1 MKKKVFLILFILMMP
16 FLVNAKNFDEMSLKW
31 TNDTESYYFD
41 ELEAHQ
47 LSDGVLVVYV
57 DKVEKYNYKTGYV
70 DSYDLGESNIF
81 ASYLWGENLVIA
93 YTDDAEGPMKFLL
106 LDKDLKVL
114 KRSYYDGDDIEYWE
128 VLEDYDITEI
138 DGRLYFSD
146 CKGYG
151 WYYNF
156 WLDEDLNVED
166 AAYASDGSYLYFASS
181 TKKLTKYDKKDNAK
195 ESYTFASVGSNYWY
209 AYFNEIY
216 LFVDSDNTVA
226 YIFDEDLNLKKKL
239 NNFDYYDWYLY
250 NDMIYLVASDGN
262 LYYFN
267 DEYEI
272 TKCSK
277 QDTFYQ
283 YFYVWYILEEK
294 YGEKLYDYVEEMD
307 NEGNHWIYV
316 TLNNGQY
323 YQWDVELLYFDK
335 NMNLVFTKEVEN
347 IDWSYYYWPCIN
359 TSNKYLAIAYL
370 NKELGKVNV
379 IFYDKEGNEL
389 HTILVDDYGNT
400 ALPCIFN
407 MTDNGIN
414 IALFPKSYA
423 LDTKGK
429 TDTKGDLKIL
439 YYEMPYDINV
449 VKKTG
454 GNVTIT
460 KKKAYT
466 GEVIEV
472 TATPDKGYVL
482 GKVLVTDT
490 SGNTLTYTEGKFTM
504 PSSDVTV
511 EAQFV
516 PENPDTAAFIG
527 LAIIVVGAISCF
539 WFATSKK
546 KISWHNK

>member
-1 MKKKVFLILFILMMP
+1 MRKKIFLFALVLMAP
-16 FLVNAKNFDEMSLKW
+16 FLVSAKNFDEMTLKW

-41 ELEAHQ
+41 ELESHQ

-57 DKVEKYNYKTGYV
+57 DKIEKYNYKTGYV
-70 DSYDLGESNIF
+70 DSYNLGESNIF
-81 ASYLWGENLVIA
+81 ASYLWGENLVVA

-106 LDKDLKVL
+106 LDKDLKVI
-114 KRSYYDGDDIEYWE
+114 KRSYYDGDYIEYWD
-128 VLEDYDITEI
+128 VLEAYDITEK
-138 DGRLYFSD
+138 DGKLYFSNY
-146 CKGYG
+146 YG
-151 WYYNF
+151 DAWYYNF

-166 AAYASDGSYLYFASS
+166 AFYASDGSYIYFDSS

-195 ESYTFASVGSNYWY
+195 GTYTFTSVGDDTDYV
-209 AYFNEIY
+209 YFNKAWIFIDY
-216 LFVDSDNTVA
+216 DNSVG
-226 YIFDEDLNLKKKL
+226 YIFDEELNLKKKL
-239 NNFDYYDWYLY
+239 NNFDYDWYLY
-250 NDMIYLVASDGN
+250 NDMIYLEDYDGL
-262 LYYFN
+262 LYYFS
-267 DEYEI
+267 DDYEI

-283 YFYVWYILEEK
+283 YFYVWDVLYDK
-294 YGEKLYDYVEEMD
+294 YGENLYDYVEEID

-316 TLNNGQY
+316 ALNNGQY

-359 TSNKYLAIAYL
+359 ISDDYLAIAYL
-370 NKELGKVNV
+370 NKELGRVNV
-379 IFYDKEGNEL
+379 IFYDKEGNEV
-389 HTILVDDYGNT
+389 HTIVVDDYDNT

-407 MTDNGIN
+407 MTNNGIN
-414 IALFPKSYA
+414 VALFPKSYA
-423 LDTKGK
+423 MDTKGK
-429 TDTKGDLKIL
+429 TDTKGELKIL
-439 YYEMPYDINV
+439 YYEMPYDIKV

-482 GKVLVTDT
+482 SKVVVNDT
-490 SGNTLTYTEGKFTM
+490 SGNTLVYTEGKFTM

-516 PENPDTAAFIG
+516 PENPNTASFISI
-527 LAIIVVGAISCF
+527 AVIVIGAISCLG
-539 WFATSKK
+539 FAISKK
-546 KISWHNK
+546 KLSWHNK